1 VGSKQKMAYIKHNVI
16 DLVALPFSS
25 ILRTLRA
32 VKAVKIAKI
41 AKVSKLF
48 RVGSVTGR
56 MISKCRKFFDTNGFK
71 YVCGLCLAV
80 VLIASIAM
88 VYIEKMN
95 FGDALWWSF
104 VTATT
109 VGYGDLSPATPGGR
123 IVASILMLT
132 GIGLIGSLTSSITGY
147 FMNKEDE
154 NDGLSNDKI
163 MMVKTLYETLNEQER
178 DEFLK
183 SIDK

>member
-1 VGSKQKMAYIKHNVI
+1 
-16 DLVALPFSS
+16 
-25 ILRTLRA
+25 
-32 VKAVKIAKI
+32 
-41 AKVSKLF
+41 
-48 RVGSVTGR
+48 
-56 MISKCRKFFDTNGFK
+56 
-71 YVCGLCLAV
+71 
-80 VLIASIAM
+80 
-88 VYIEKMN
+88 
-95 FGDALWWSF
+95 
-104 VTATT
+104 
-109 VGYGDLSPATPGGR
+109 
-123 IVASILMLT
+123 MLT